1 MNVRVNDEYAKLVHA
16 LTEQEY
22 DSLKS
27 SIKES
32 NGNIIAIIVNQELV
46 ILDGHHRYR
55 ACNELNLAPK
65 TEVKEFNSKLDEKK
79 FVYEINLKRRHLN
92 EFQKAELAY
101 GLEGIYSE
109 RARLRQLSCLK
120 NVKSSSLPNGDNE
133 IEKGRTSE
141 ILSKTYNIAPRT
153 FQRAKKII
161 EVGTEQV
168 KQRLRE
174 GKTTIS
180 KEHLKIQI
188 QQKRN
193 QLMNET
199 PRIDLPEGC
208 NLMQGDF
215 EELGKTIP
223 DNSIDLIF
231 TDPPYRLQDL
241 DLYEKLGLL
250 ANNVLKEG
258 GSLVTFVGQY
268 ELLNIGRLVEKSG
281 LKYRWPIC
289 VKHTGHY
296 AKMRGFGTIIS
307 VAWKPLL
314 WFVKGESGKTS
325 NNLGWI
331 VDFVE
336 SKKPNKIAHEWEQS
350 TVEAEHVIKGLTVEN
365 QIVLDPFMGSGTTG
379 IAALEL
385 KRKFIGI
392 EIDKEHYSNAVN
404 RISCRVT
411 IT

>member
-1 MNVRVNDEYAKLVHA
+1 M
-16 LTEQEY
+16 
-22 DSLKS
+22 
-27 SIKES
+27 
-32 NGNIIAIIVNQELV
+32 
-46 ILDGHHRYR
+46 
-55 ACNELNLAPK
+55 
-65 TEVKEFNSKLDEKK
+65 
-79 FVYEINLKRRHLN
+79 N

-109 RARLRQLSCLK
+109 RARLRQLSNLK
-120 NVKSSSLPNGDNE
+120 NVNANVNGKLSSLPNGDNE
-133 IEKGRTSE
+133 KEKEKGRTSE

-153 FQRAKKII
+153 YQRAKKII
-161 EVGTEQV
+161 EEGSEQAI
-168 KQRLRE
+168 QRLRE

-188 QQKRN
+188 QQKRS
-193 QLMNET
+193 QLMNEK
-199 PRIDLPEGC
+199 PKMDLPEGC
-208 NLMQGDF
+208 SLLQGDF
-215 EELGKTIP
+215 EELGTTIP

-241 DLYEKLGLL
+241 DLYEKLGTL
-250 ANNVLKEG
+250 ANTVLKEG

-314 WFVKGESGKTS
+314 WFVKGQDGKTS

-331 VDFVE
+331 VNFVE
-336 SKKPNKIAHEWEQS
+336 SKKPDKIAHEWEQS

-379 IAALEL
+379 AAALQL

-392 EIDKEHYSNAVN
+392 EIDKDHYSNAVN
-404 RISCRVT
+404 RLSNT
-411 IT
+411 AT